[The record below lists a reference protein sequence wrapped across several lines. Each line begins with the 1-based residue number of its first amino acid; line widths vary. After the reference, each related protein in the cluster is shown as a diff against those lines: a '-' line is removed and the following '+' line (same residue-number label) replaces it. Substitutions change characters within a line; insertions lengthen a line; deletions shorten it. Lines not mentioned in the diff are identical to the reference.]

1 MMYALITM
9 PLGIPL
15 KLAPSISLPGGHA
28 TTLTSQGPE
37 RSSATCTEP
46 GKLKLVINTCTQN
59 AAGPMAMIQRTLEQ
73 VGFAC
78 WSDVIVVEGN
88 ADDEAA
94 PAPMAAVNTT
104 GVHTM
109 TLIRTSKNNYDFHA
123 YSALYKYRE
132 DPTVKAPSY
141 LYMHDTCIPNPY
153 FVDRFN
159 AIATELDGKPKEI
172 LAVTKLQSNIYAF
185 GSDVVE
191 AYQHNFDPQIEKFP
205 GTVQMERCN
214 HPTVRC
220 LNEFGDL
227 KDWGARRKV
236 GEAGSWDPFGTG
248 IARTRYDYETF
259 GFAKYIH
266 YYADHSEAGNAN
278 LPLNLGYQSTTGGN

>member
-191 AYQHNFDPQIEKFP
+191 AYQHNFDPQIESSRARYKWRGVITRQSDASTSLAISKIGVHAVRSAKRAL
-205 GTVQMERCN
+205 GTPLALGSRGRAMTTKPLASRSISIITRTTRKPAM
-214 HPTVRC
+214 PTC
-220 LNEFGDL
+220 
-227 KDWGARRKV
+227 
-236 GEAGSWDPFGTG
+236 P
-248 IARTRYDYETF
+248 
-259 GFAKYIH
+259 
-266 YYADHSEAGNAN
+266 
-278 LPLNLGYQSTTGGN
+278 